1 MANLAIP
8 ALLGLASYMTRNKQ
22 QPDQATPNRTDMSQ
36 VIGAN
41 QDSEDME
48 RGQGMNTPA
57 AQPAAQAM
65 NADQNQSQAETTR
78 LMGQD
83 QNATGTPTSPS
94 VMTQKNPSFKQAFAA
109 ARLAGDKTFVWNGKP
124 YTTEMAGTTPT
135 TKVTPTVNP
144 ADAEAGASRGRKGSA
159 TPTITESQGLPADD
173 DFTKSTQYTLY
184 PPEVRAKYRKEHGLA
199 PEAPAKRN
207 PRTGREMAKG
217 GKVKAFAKGGRI
229 SASTRADGLAKK
241 GFTKG
246 RMV

>member
-48 RGQGMNTPA
+48 RGQGMNTSA

-83 QNATGTPTSPS
+83 QNATGTPVAPS

-109 ARLAGDKTFVWNGKP
+109 ARLAGDKTFTWNGKP
-124 YTTEMAGTTPT
+124 YTTEMAGTTS

-144 ADAEAGASRGRKGSA
+144 ADAEAGASRGRRGSA
-159 TPTITESQGLPADD
+159 TPTTTESKELPADD

-207 PRTGREMAKG
+207 PRTGKEMAKG
-217 GKVKAFAKGGRI
+217 GKVKKFAKGGSVSSRG
-229 SASTRADGLAKK
+229 DGIAKK
-241 GFTKG
+241 GYTKG
-246 RMV
+246 RMI

>member
-1 MANLAIP
+1 M
-8 ALLGLASYMTRNKQ
+8 LGLASYMSRNKQ
-22 QPDQATPNRTDMSQ
+22 DPNAPQ
-36 VIGAN
+36 N
-41 QDSEDME
+41 
-48 RGQGMNTPA
+48 A
-57 AQPAAQAM
+57 AQPAADGQAPAATPQSAPQ
-65 NADQNQSQAETTR
+65 NAPMQAQPAMQADDNQSQAEVTR

-83 QNATGTPTSPS
+83 QNANGTPVAPS

-124 YTTEMAGTTPT
+124 YTTELAGSTPQNP
-135 TKVTPTVNP
+135 KVTPTVNP

-159 TPTITESQGLPADD
+159 APTTTESKGLPADD

-207 PRTGREMAKG
+207 PRTGKEMAKG